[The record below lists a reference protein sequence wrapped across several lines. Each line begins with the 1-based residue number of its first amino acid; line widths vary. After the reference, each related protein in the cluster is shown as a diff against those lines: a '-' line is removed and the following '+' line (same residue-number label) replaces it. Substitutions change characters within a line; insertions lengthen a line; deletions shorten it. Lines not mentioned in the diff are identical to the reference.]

1 MAWPMVWPKFRM
13 ARKPFSVSSWPTT
26 SALISQQRATTA
38 ARVFGFAPQQLR
50 QIAFQLREQPG
61 IVNDAVFDDF
71 GETGAKLAFG
81 QSAQG
86 IEIAQHQ
93 TRLVKRAHE
102 IFTGLQIDADLA
114 ADGAVHLRQQRRRHL
129 HKRDAAQIR
138 RGDEPGQIADH
149 AAAERDDEGFAFE
162 PVRREQ
168 VVAGLNGFQ
177 TFGRFTRRNHN
188 QRRRK
193 ACRGEGIESRLGKP
207 SADVGV
213 GDDGA
218 PRAEFQA
225 RAFAAELVNQTRRN
239 FDRVTAIPQLYGNGA
254 HGPRIKAE
262 RAVSKFCRSFSS
274 LKLALQEDRDVEKR
288 NRPQDSAGFVYPAG
302 GICNPYPV

>member
-1 MAWPMVWPKFRM
+1 MMPYLM
-13 ARKPFSVSSWPTT
+13 T
-26 SALISQQRATTA
+26 SARP
-38 ARVFGFAPQQLR
+38 ARNSRSGKVR
-50 QIAFQLREQPG
+50 KR
-61 IVNDAVFDDF
+61 V
-71 GETGAKLAFG
+71 
-81 QSAQG
+81 
-86 IEIAQHQ
+86 EIAQHQ
-93 TRLVKRAHE
+93 PRLIKRADE
-102 IFTGLQIDADLA
+102 IFAGLQIDADLA

-138 RGDEPGQIADH
+138 CRDKPRQIADH

-177 TFGRFTRRNHN
+177 TFGRFARRNHN

-193 ACRGEGIESRLGKP
+193 ACRGEGIESRFGKP

-218 PRAEFQA
+218 TRAEFQA
-225 RAFAAELVNQTRRN
+225 RTFAAELVNQTRRN
-239 FDRVTAIPQLYGNGA
+239 FDRVTAISQLYGNGA

-274 LKLALQEDRDVEKR
+274 LWNGFAIASVYDSCCSFLCGRLKPQTTILLLATR
-288 NRPQDSAGFVYPAG
+288 
-302 GICNPYPV
+302 